1 MVGFSGTR
9 QWVYVQSVKG
19 KFTSIRRWTFLALHL
34 VLFVTPWL
42 HVGGRPAL
50 LFDLQSRQLFVLG
63 AIFTASDTI
72 FLLVIL
78 LFLAFTL
85 FFATSL
91 FGRLWCG
98 YACPQ
103 TVFLEWWIRPIE
115 KWIEGD
121 RSTRLRRE
129 RIGPSFDMVWR
140 KVAKWGSF
148 LLVAFVVSMAFM
160 SYFAGAWDLWTGQGG
175 TVEYALVGFFTFVW
189 FFDFAWFREQFC
201 NYLCPYARFQGALT
215 DNETIQISYLPD
227 RGEPRGGKEAAND
240 GRCIDCGKCVIVCP
254 AGIDIRDGF
263 QLECIAC
270 ARCIDACTGVM
281 EQLGHPTLVAYTSV
295 TEMEQGKRPR
305 LVRGRSLAYAALLV
319 GLVVTGG
326 AMVVGR
332 VPFEATVNRAP
343 GSLFTIDADGYVRNT
358 YLLKVTN
365 NDPSSEPVAYRVRV
379 EGLERAEVVAP
390 PITLG
395 PSESRTTPLVIRVP
409 LDDSLQRT
417 IRIRVYIASPKGE
430 LVRDVTFKTGSDV
443 GAVGAKG

>member
-1 MVGFSGTR
+1 
-9 QWVYVQSVKG
+9 
-19 KFTSIRRWTFLALHL
+19 
-34 VLFVTPWL
+34 
-42 HVGGRPAL
+42 
-50 LFDLQSRQLFVLG
+50 
-63 AIFTASDTI
+63 
-72 FLLVIL
+72 
-78 LFLAFTL
+78 
-85 FFATSL
+85 
-91 FGRLWCG
+91 
-98 YACPQ
+98 
-103 TVFLEWWIRPIE
+103 
-115 KWIEGD
+115 
-121 RSTRLRRE
+121 
-129 RIGPSFDMVWR
+129 
-140 KVAKWGSF
+140 
-148 LLVAFVVSMAFM
+148 
-160 SYFAGAWDLWTGQGG
+160 
-175 TVEYALVGFFTFVW
+175 
-189 FFDFAWFREQFC
+189 
-201 NYLCPYARFQGALT
+201 
-215 DNETIQISYLPD
+215 
-227 RGEPRGGKEAAND
+227 
-240 GRCIDCGKCVIVCP
+240 
-254 AGIDIRDGF
+254 
-263 QLECIAC
+263 
-270 ARCIDACTGVM
+270 M

-390 PITLG
+390 PMTLG

>member
-1 MVGFSGTR
+1 MVGLSGTR
-9 QWVYVQSVKG
+9 RWVYVQSVKG
-19 KFTSIRRWTFLALHL
+19 KFTSLRQWTFLALHV
-34 VLFVTPWL
+34 VLFVTPWVY
-42 HVGGRPAL
+42 VGGRPAL
-50 LFDLQSRQLFVLG
+50 LFDLRSRQLFVLG
-63 AIFTASDTI
+63 QIFTASDTI

-129 RIGPSFDMVWR
+129 RGPLSAELVWR
-140 KVAKWGSF
+140 KLLKWAAFLAVA
-148 LLVAFVVSMAFM
+148 LVVSMVFM
-160 SYFAGAWDLWTGQGG
+160 SYFAGARDIWTGRGG
-175 TVEYALVGFFTFVW
+175 AGEYAIVGFFTFVW

-215 DNETIQISYLPD
+215 DDETIQISYLAK
-227 RGEPRGGKEAAND
+227 RGEPRGGKAAAAD
-240 GRCIDCGKCVIVCP
+240 GRCIDCGKCVVVCP

-270 ARCIDACTGVM
+270 ARCVDACTGVM
-281 EQLGHPTLVAYTSV
+281 SRLNHPTLVAYTSV
-295 TEMEQGKRPR
+295 AEMERGKRPR
-305 LVRGRSLAYAALLV
+305 ILRPRSVAYAALLAS
-319 GLVVTGG
+319 LVVVGG

-343 GSLFTIDADGYVRNT
+343 GSLFTLDGDGYVRNT
-358 YLLKVTN
+358 YLLKVTS
-365 NDPSSEPVAYRVRV
+365 NDPAPEPVLYRVRV
-379 EGLERAEVVAP
+379 EGLSNAEVLTS
-390 PITLG
+390 PIVLG
-395 PSESRTTPLVIRVP
+395 SSESRTTPLVIRVP
-409 LDDSLQRT
+409 RGEELKRT
-417 IRIRVYIASPKGE
+417 IPIRVYVASPRGE
-430 LVRDVTFKTGSDV
+430 LVRDVTFKTGTEFEAPRPA
-443 GAVGAKG
+443 G